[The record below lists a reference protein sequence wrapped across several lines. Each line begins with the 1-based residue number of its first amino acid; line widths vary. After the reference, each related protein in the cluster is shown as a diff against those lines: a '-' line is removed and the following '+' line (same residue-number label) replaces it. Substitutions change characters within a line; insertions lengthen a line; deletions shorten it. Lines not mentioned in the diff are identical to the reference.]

1 MLVALMLV
9 VAGCTSIYHRT
20 RSEMPPDPAA
30 EVELRLAE
38 ARHAE
43 AQASQAGKKLLANLR
58 KGKVD
63 TLISADFDRL
73 EAAGFELERRALAVR
88 DASARNGDGAKVT
101 AEIERL
107 LRSAQ
112 SWLAYVQVNRSTER
126 KIQTGHLE
134 ALLANP
140 AEGGR
145 QMR

>member
-1 MLVALMLV
+1 
-9 VAGCTSIYHRT
+9 
-20 RSEMPPDPAA
+20 MPSDPLA

-38 ARHAE
+38 ARQAE
-43 AQASQAGKKLLANLR
+43 DQAGQAGKKLLANLR

-63 TLISADFDRL
+63 TIISADFDRL
-73 EAAGFELERRALAVR
+73 EAAGFELERRALAAR
-88 DASARNGDGAKVT
+88 DASARNGDVAKVT

-112 SWLAYVQVNRSTER
+112 SWLAYVQANRSTER

-134 ALLANP
+134 GLLANP